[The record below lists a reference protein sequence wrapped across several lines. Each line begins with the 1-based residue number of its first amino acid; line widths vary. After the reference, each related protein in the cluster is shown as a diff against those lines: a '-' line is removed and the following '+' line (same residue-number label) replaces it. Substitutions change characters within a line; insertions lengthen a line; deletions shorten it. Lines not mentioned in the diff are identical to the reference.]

1 MKIKNIIT
9 VCLMCCGFAVAFTSC
24 SKNEEAFFTA
34 TEYDAPRILNRDL
47 PDKFAGGVPQ
57 VYRTINRDE
66 TFTLTIQVTPANY
79 TTVTWLIDGELK
91 GEGTEFTSPLL
102 TAGTHLLSIVATTT
116 MGLSTSRTF
125 YIIVNPLENDPTS
138 TSTEV
143 SERLLTPGAPAKL
156 SGEHL
161 DGIKKVSVNGQQ
173 VDAVYNAADGC
184 IEYTVPA
191 GLTDGT
197 YSINFIDA
205 SGQEFGAGR
214 VTVVTKPTANT
225 YSFTGKE
232 AGGVLTIEGSFLN
245 KVNAIY
251 INGQSCEITAKS
263 DDKLTVQTPAMAIG
277 SYVLTGTTESGEAL
291 QFYNNSELLNCL
303 VDAANFKVTQETT
316 LLEGNYEINWDAAIC
331 HLTPAQL
338 SEVPVGSTILIY
350 YEVPEAEYHN
360 LRIVTNWWNDVPG
373 GAQIDVTA
381 DTPNPYEL
389 TYTQEFK
396 DLVMEQ
402 EGMSCVGFG
411 YTVKSITYK

>member
-79 TTVTWLIDGELK
+79 TTVTWLIDGKLK
-91 GEGTEFTSPLL
+91 GAGTEFTSPLL

-161 DGIKKVSVNGQQ
+161 GGIKRIAVIMDRYYSNVS
-173 VDAVYNAADGC
+173 
-184 IEYTVPA
+184 T
-191 GLTDGT
+191 
-197 YSINFIDA
+197 
-205 SGQEFGAGR
+205 
-214 VTVVTKPTANT
+214 
-225 YSFTGKE
+225 
-232 AGGVLTIEGSFLN
+232 
-245 KVNAIY
+245 
-251 INGQSCEITAKS
+251 
-263 DDKLTVQTPAMAIG
+263 
-277 SYVLTGTTESGEAL
+277 
-291 QFYNNSELLNCL
+291 
-303 VDAANFKVTQETT
+303 
-316 LLEGNYEINWDAAIC
+316 
-331 HLTPAQL
+331 
-338 SEVPVGSTILIY
+338 
-350 YEVPEAEYHN
+350 
-360 LRIVTNWWNDVPG
+360 
-373 GAQIDVTA
+373 
-381 DTPNPYEL
+381 
-389 TYTQEFK
+389 
-396 DLVMEQ
+396 
-402 EGMSCVGFG
+402 
-411 YTVKSITYK
+411 